1 MKYCLFFKLIDFVKI
16 TARIVKVNTLVSY
29 LLVLVLVYIMR
40 KSLDGREEDLSFRLE
55 RRSRRDTQKILND
68 LALTKMTQRSFLRKY
83 TKHKKHSTV
92 GLYCKSDKT
101 EYQAFNQDPEQ
112 LCCIEQET

>member
-68 LALTKMTQRSFLRKY
+68 LALTNDTALIS
-83 TKHKKHSTV
+83 TKI
-92 GLYCKSDKT
+92 
-101 EYQAFNQDPEQ
+101 YQA
-112 LCCIEQET
+112 QEALNSWSLL